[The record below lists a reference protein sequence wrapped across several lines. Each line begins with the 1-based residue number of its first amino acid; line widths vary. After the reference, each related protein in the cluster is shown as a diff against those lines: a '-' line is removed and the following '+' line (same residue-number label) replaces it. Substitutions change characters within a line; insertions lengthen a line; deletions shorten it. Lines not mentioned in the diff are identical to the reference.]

1 MNITAWQ
8 QHSNKLLPGPI
19 TTTTQIISFQKYSVS
34 NDSTDVGI
42 QQKNILGV
50 FSDVQNRWK
59 VFFKHMMIATT
70 SSNI

>member
-1 MNITAWQ
+1 MNITARQ

-19 TTTTQIISFQKYSVS
+19 TTTTQITSLQKYSVS

-50 FSDVQNRWK
+50 FSDVQNR
-59 VFFKHMMIATT
+59 
-70 SSNI
+70 